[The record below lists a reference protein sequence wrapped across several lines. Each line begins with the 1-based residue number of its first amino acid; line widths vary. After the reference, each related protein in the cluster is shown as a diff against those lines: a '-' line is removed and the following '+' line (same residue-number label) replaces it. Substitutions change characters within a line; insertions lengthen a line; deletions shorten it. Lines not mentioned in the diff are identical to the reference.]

1 MKKYNLF
8 KEIII
13 VDKPALLHAV
23 NASKE
28 FVIDIFG
35 NVHYEPFPKKT
46 PFIFQGKHAP
56 HAAISLSPS
65 SAPSLGSVLGKNYQ
79 VLEDE
84 DRVLIKAFSNWQEI
98 IKHNLQEASYDDTTA
113 DGVSEFSSKE
123 LEDIGWH
130 ATEFNID
137 YRTLVEELEE
147 KCEGIL
153 LCIEQEEP
161 YQFSGLGFLSDDTHA
176 KEVLLDFCKK
186 KIRELMKNDEAYAP
200 QNLTDDEREAAQFF
214 GLLHV

>member
-28 FVIDIFG
+28 FAIDIFG

-56 HAAISLSPS
+56 QAAISLSPS
-65 SAPSLGSVLGKNYQ
+65 SAPSLGNVLGKNYQ

-98 IKHNLQEASYDDTTA
+98 IKRNLQEASYDDTTA
-113 DGVSEFSSKE
+113 DGVSEFSSKD

-153 LCIEQEEP
+153 LCIEQDDP

-176 KEVLLDFCKK
+176 KEVLFDFCRS
-186 KIRELMKNDEAYAP
+186 KIEEMMQNDASYAP
-200 QNLTDDEREAAQFF
+200 QNLTEDEKEAAQFF
-214 GLLHV
+214 GLLH

>member
-1 MKKYNLF
+1 MKKFNLF

-13 VDKPALLHAV
+13 VEKASLLRAI

-28 FVIDIFG
+28 FAIDIEG
-35 NVHYEPFPKKT
+35 TIIHAPYDPKKVL
-46 PFIFQGKHAP
+46 IFRGKHTPEPLQALMP
-56 HAAISLSPS
+56 KST
-65 SAPSLGSVLGKNYQ
+65 PSLGSVLGKNYQ
-79 VLEDE
+79 LVEDE

-98 IKHNLQEASYDDTTA
+98 IGLNLSNASYDDTTA
-113 DGVSEFSSKE
+113 DGVSEFSCKE

-147 KCEGIL
+147 RCEGIL
-153 LCIEQEEP
+153 LCIEQENP
-161 YQFSGLGFLSDDTHA
+161 YQFSGLGFLSNDAHA
-176 KEVLLDFCKK
+176 KEVLFDFCRS
-186 KIRELMKNDEAYAP
+186 KIEEMMQNDASYAP

-214 GLLHV
+214 GLLH

>member
-1 MKKYNLF
+1 VKKFNLF

-28 FVIDIFG
+28 FAIDIFG
-35 NVHYEPFPKKT
+35 NVHYEPFPKRT
-46 PFIFQGKHAP
+46 AFIFQGKHVP
-56 HAAISLSPS
+56 QAAISLSPS

-98 IKHNLQEASYDDTTA
+98 IKRNLQEASYDDTTA
-113 DGVSEFSSKE
+113 DGVSEFSSKD

-153 LCIEQEEP
+153 LCIEQDDP

-176 KEVLLDFCKK
+176 KEVLFDFCRS
-186 KIRELMKNDEAYAP
+186 KIEEMMQNDASYAP
-200 QNLTDDEREAAQFF
+200 QNLTEDEKEAAQFF
-214 GLLHV
+214 GLLH